1 MKFKA
6 LTLCF
11 SAPTNMY
18 RASFRAL
25 AKRQCTRASSPS
37 VTMSRPAGMFR
48 AALLAAIAA
57 LAAAQIVTDAPPTSR
72 GDPDLPRMRE
82 IFAHRS
88 PACVACQRA
97 VAHLDENMLPR
108 VFDERAKAARG
119 GSSVYGTFSEIIEEE
134 VSAMCRAQTI
144 QMERDTRKACV
155 RMLDSHEETFVKAWY
170 ETAVVEEM
178 NAENETNMNWVMCSQ
193 SQGIAKACPDELANL
208 DVPALVRLETRRR
221 FDETRKR
228 NAEARKRQGGG
239 GAAKNS
245 KKPTDAFSKARE
257 RSHDAS
263 APKRMSQREI
273 PRPPIGSG
281 MLETFVSSDF
291 ARRAIGGGDRG
302 GDADVTDVLVYFA
315 FPRRNPGKHAA
326 TLDTLGHVSSA
337 IARAVRTKPEAGNGG
352 KDNRAWSRG
361 ARGPK
366 SRSGEVHTAVVAVVD
381 AERNEIPHPWGAS
394 IDGPALILF
403 PASGKEKPRLLPF
416 RDAES
421 ERDLDRPSD
430 APTPADVLALLQR
443 QGGRQETREAAK
455 VAFAHMNQRIL
466 EGGGRD
472 KFAKDEDG
480 EL

>member
-1 MKFKA
+1 M
-6 LTLCF
+6 
-11 SAPTNMY
+11 
-18 RASFRAL
+18 
-25 AKRQCTRASSPS
+25 
-37 VTMSRPAGMFR
+37 VTMFRPAAVFR
-48 AALLAAIAA
+48 AALLAALAA

-72 GDPDLPRMRE
+72 GDPDLPRTRE
-82 IFAHRS
+82 KFAQRS
-88 PACVACQRA
+88 PSCVACQRA

-119 GSSVYGTFSEIIEEE
+119 GSSAYGAFSKIIEEE
-134 VSAMCRAQTI
+134 VSAMCQAQTI

-155 RMLDSHEETFVKAWY
+155 RMLESHEEKFVKAWY

-178 NAENETNMNWVMCSQ
+178 NAEDETNMNWVMCSQ
-193 SQGIAKACPDELANL
+193 SRGIAKACPDELAEL
-208 DVPALVRLETRRR
+208 DVPTLVRLETRRR

-228 NAEARKRQGGG
+228 NEEARKRRGGDA
-239 GAAKNS
+239 AAKNRQN
-245 KKPTDAFSKARE
+245 PIDAFSKARE
-257 RSHDAS
+257 RSHETR
-263 APKRMSQREI
+263 APKKMTQREI

-291 ARRAIGGGDRG
+291 ARRAIGGRDRG

-326 TLDTLGHVSSA
+326 TLDTLRHVSTA
-337 IARAVRTKPEAGNGG
+337 IARAARTRPDVGPKVGRGG
-352 KDNRAWSRG
+352 KDNRALTRG

-366 SRSGEVHTAVVAVVD
+366 SPSGEVHTAVVATVD

-394 IDGPALILF
+394 IEGPALILF

-430 APTPADVLALLQR
+430 APTPADALALLQR
-443 QGGRQETREAAK
+443 QGGRRETREAAS
-455 VAFAHMNQRIL
+455 VAFARMDQRIL

-472 KFAKDEDG
+472 RFATDEHD

>member
-1 MKFKA
+1 
-6 LTLCF
+6 
-11 SAPTNMY
+11 
-18 RASFRAL
+18 
-25 AKRQCTRASSPS
+25 
-37 VTMSRPAGMFR
+37 MFR

-108 VFDERAKAARG
+108 VFDERARAARV
-119 GSSVYGTFSEIIEEE
+119 GSSAYGTFSKIIEEE

-155 RMLDSHEETFVKAWY
+155 RMLDSHEEKIVKAWY

-178 NAENETNMNWVMCSQ
+178 NAEDETNMNWVMCSE
-193 SQGIAKACPDELANL
+193 SRGITKACPDELATL
-208 DVPALVRLETRRR
+208 DVPTLVRLETRQR
-221 FDETRKR
+221 FDKTRRR
-228 NAEARKRQGGG
+228 NEEARKRRRGDDD
-239 GAAKNS
+239 AKNRRNNAN
-245 KKPTDAFSKARE
+245 PFSKGRDGLRGPTGSVDE
-257 RSHDAS
+257 R
-263 APKRMSQREI
+263 APKKMTQREI

-291 ARRAIGGGDRG
+291 ARRAIGGRDRG

-326 TLDTLGHVSSA
+326 TLDTLRHVSTA
-337 IARAVRTKPEAGNGG
+337 IARAARTRPDVGPKVGRGG
-352 KDNRAWSRG
+352 KDNRALTRG

-366 SRSGEVHTAVVAVVD
+366 SPSGEVHTAVVATVD

-394 IDGPALILF
+394 IEGPALILF

-430 APTPADVLALLQR
+430 APTPADALALLQR
-443 QGGRQETREAAK
+443 QGGRRETREAAS
-455 VAFAHMNQRIL
+455 VAFARMDQRIL

-472 KFAKDEDG
+472 RFATDEHD

>member
-1 MKFKA
+1 M
-6 LTLCF
+6 
-11 SAPTNMY
+11 
-18 RASFRAL
+18 
-25 AKRQCTRASSPS
+25 
-37 VTMSRPAGMFR
+37 VTMFRPAAVFR
-48 AALLAAIAA
+48 AALLAALAA

-72 GDPDLPRMRE
+72 GDPDLPRTRE
-82 IFAHRS
+82 KFAQRS
-88 PACVACQRA
+88 PSCVACQRA

-119 GSSVYGTFSEIIEEE
+119 GSSAYGAFSKIIEEE
-134 VSAMCRAQTI
+134 VSAMCQAQTI

-178 NAENETNMNWVMCSQ
+178 HAENETNMNWVMCSQ

-221 FDETRKR
+221 FDETRGR
-228 NAEARKRQGGG
+228 NEEARKKRERETSD
-239 GAAKNS
+239 AKNR
-245 KKPTDAFSKARE
+245 KKRTDAFSNARSKRPAGE
-257 RSHDAS
+257 ESRDDR
-263 APKRMSQREI
+263 APKKMTQREI

-291 ARRAIGGGDRG
+291 ARRAIGGRDRG

-326 TLDTLGHVSSA
+326 TLDTLRHVSTA
-337 IARAVRTKPEAGNGG
+337 IARAARTRPDVGPKVGRGG
-352 KDNRAWSRG
+352 KDNRALTRG

-366 SRSGEVHTAVVAVVD
+366 SPSGEVHTAVVATVD

-394 IDGPALILF
+394 IEGPALILF